1 MEANL
6 ASFKVVITSKNK
18 LVAETSMLPIDEVNT
33 IFKDMYSQ
41 QRIKTILR
49 ESTRSFNA
57 LHKKLEKELSALT

>member
-33 IFKDMYSQ
+33 IFKDVYSQ

-49 ESTRSFNA
+49 ESTISFTA
-57 LHKKLEKELSALT
+57 LHKKLEDELNALL